1 MRANT
6 TQNPLIQLIEH
17 CYKEFNNLFP
27 TCNQELRLK
36 IPNQTTITAAI
47 DRSILKIIDT
57 SLFLS
62 DHRETFHKL
71 VKKNA
76 AVINNAIMEDRLKEA
91 AQLHAEEAYEKYELN
106 TDQHIYRVKI
116 CLLMLMKI
124 TTTSQAENKKYLTA
138 AEKGQIIGNTLLY
151 LNRAYNA
158 CPDIY
163 KTVDYKNTGFFESTL
178 QPFFN
183 LIRTWPCC
191 TTDDATAP
199 NQIQNENT
207 PLRLQ

>member
-1 MRANT
+1 MRADT

-17 CYKEFNNLFP
+17 CYKEFHNLFP
-27 TCNQELRLK
+27 TCHQELRLK
-36 IPNQTTITAAI
+36 IPNQTTITAPI
-47 DRSILKIIDT
+47 DHSILKIIDT
-57 SLFLS
+57 RLFLS
-62 DHRETFHKL
+62 DHREDFHKL
-71 VKKNA
+71 VKTNS
-76 AVINNAIMEDRLKEA
+76 AVINNVIMEGSLKEV

-124 TTTSQAENKKYLTA
+124 TTNSQAENEKYLTA

-163 KTVDYKNTGFFESTL
+163 KTVHYQNAGFFESIL

-191 TTDDATAP
+191 TTDDAIEPA
-199 NQIQNENT
+199 NEST
-207 PLRLQ
+207 PLSPS